1 MKYVDV
7 FTTTPFHGNP
17 AGIVTDADDLSPVD
31 MKKISGDINM
41 SESAYVSTGRGSSP
55 FRLRYFTQKSELD
68 ISGHATIAACFAL
81 IEEGRIA
88 LNDGVTSINFDTNI
102 GDVPLYISFRKKQD
116 SDNELLLEKEEGNSD
131 SVKIGD
137 QGYLDKIMTRQ
148 SVKSY
153 QTAADITPE
162 EIAEILQINPGEIHD
177 TDLPMER
184 MATGLEHL
192 VIPVMHKET
201 LLNMKPDLIK
211 LSLLNKKHGIQTN
224 DIFSLEAF
232 NERSIAYSRHFAPA
246 IGLWEDQGSAN
257 AAICI
262 GTYMHRHGITT
273 RQSMIFDQGS
283 DRDHFSAV
291 HVDIETSIGVPDS
304 GLVGGVATTSI
315 IKDVDPDKIEAED
328 ILID

>member
-41 SESAYVSTGRGSSP
+41 SESAYVSTGRGNSP
-55 FRLRYFTQKSELD
+55 FRVRYFTQKSEID

-81 IEEGRIA
+81 IEEGRVA
-88 LNDGVTSINFDTNI
+88 LNDGVTRISFETNI
-102 GDVPLYISFRKKQD
+102 GDIPLHIYFRKQQNP
-116 SDNELLLEKEEGNSD
+116 DNELLNNEDDNPD
-131 SVKIGD
+131 SVKID
-137 QGYLDKIMTRQ
+137 NQGYLDKIMTRQ

-153 QTAADITPE
+153 HTATEITPE
-162 EIAEILQINPGEIHD
+162 EIAEILQIDPGKILD

-184 MATGLEHL
+184 MSTGLEHL
-192 VIPVMHKET
+192 VIPVMHRDT
-201 LLNMKPDLIK
+201 LLNLKPDLIK

-246 IGLWEDQGSAN
+246 IGLWED
-257 AAICI
+257 
-262 GTYMHRHGITT
+262 
-273 RQSMIFDQGS
+273 
-283 DRDHFSAV
+283 
-291 HVDIETSIGVPDS
+291 
-304 GLVGGVATTSI
+304 
-315 IKDVDPDKIEAED
+315 
-328 ILID
+328 